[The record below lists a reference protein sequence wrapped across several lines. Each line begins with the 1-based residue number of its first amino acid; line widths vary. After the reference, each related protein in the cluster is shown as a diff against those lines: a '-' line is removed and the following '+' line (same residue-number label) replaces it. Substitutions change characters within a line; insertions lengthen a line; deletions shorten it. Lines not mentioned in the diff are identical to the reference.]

1 MKLEI
6 SETEL
11 NLIAQLCN
19 RATVQGYDAAS
30 ALVSLM
36 NKIRALASAE
46 QLPEGQT
53 VLPVQNLE

>member
-1 MKLEI
+1 
-6 SETEL
+6 
-11 NLIAQLCN
+11 
-19 RATVQGYDAAS
+19 VQGYDAAS

-53 VLPVQNLE
+53 ALPVQNLE